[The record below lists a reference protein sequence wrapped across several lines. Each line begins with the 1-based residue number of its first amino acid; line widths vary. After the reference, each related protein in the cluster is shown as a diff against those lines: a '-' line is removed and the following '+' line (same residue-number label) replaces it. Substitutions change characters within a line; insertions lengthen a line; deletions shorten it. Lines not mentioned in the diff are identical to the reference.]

1 MEMQKVKM
9 SQDSIYDYLT
19 KHGVIIS
26 RIGELMGMEPS
37 SVISCFKH
45 HLNPRG
51 IPRHFTVR
59 GIAKLN
65 DALQVLVG
73 ELRSHVVVF
82 GSDKVYTNKHGRT
95 YDPGMIEP
103 LNELGKYMNLMSLTN
118 RLLGWNQRKKLN
130 VFSSPA
136 TKNYGNISE
145 SDVNAINAEVL
156 SVAGVLE
163 GVEVVPDDDA
173 YDDTDS
179 SNG

>member
-9 SQDSIYDYLT
+9 SQDTIYDYLT
-19 KHGVIIS
+19 KHDVIIT
-26 RIGELMGMEPS
+26 RIGELMGMDRS
-37 SVISCFKH
+37 AVMSCFKH
-45 HLNPRG
+45 HLNSRG
-51 IPRHFTVR
+51 IPRHFTVQ
-59 GIAKLN
+59 GIVKLN
-65 DALQVLVG
+65 KALQVLAG

-82 GSDKVYTNKHGRT
+82 GSDKIYKNKHGRT

-103 LNELGKYMNLMSLTN
+103 LNELGKYMNLMGLTN
-118 RLLGWNQRKKLN
+118 RLLGWNKRKKEN

-163 GVEVVPDDDA
+163 GTEVVPDDDA
-173 YDDTDS
+173 YDDSGS
-179 SNG
+179 SRA

>member
-1 MEMQKVKM
+1 MEVQKVKM
-9 SQDSIYDYLT
+9 SQDAIYDYLT
-19 KHGVIIS
+19 KHDIIIT
-26 RIGELMGMEPS
+26 RIGELMGMDRS
-37 SVISCFKH
+37 AVMSCFKH
-45 HLNPRG
+45 HLNSRG
-51 IPRHFTVR
+51 IPRHFTVQ

-65 DALQVLVG
+65 KALQTLAG

-82 GSDKVYTNKHGRT
+82 GSDKVYINKHGRT

-103 LNELGKYMNLMSLTN
+103 LNELGKYMNLMGLTN
-118 RLLGWNQRKKLN
+118 RLLGWNKRKKEN

-163 GVEVVPDDDA
+163 GVEVIPDDDA
-173 YDDTDS
+173 YDDSGS
-179 SNG
+179 SRA

>member
-1 MEMQKVKM
+1 MAMDRSAVM
-9 SQDSIYDYLT
+9 S
-19 KHGVIIS
+19 
-26 RIGELMGMEPS
+26 
-37 SVISCFKH
+37 CCKH
-45 HLNPRG
+45 HLNARG
-51 IPRHFTVR
+51 RPRHFTVQR
-59 GIAKLN
+59 IVHLN
-65 DALQVLVG
+65 KALQILAG

-118 RLLGWNQRKKLN
+118 RLLGWNKRKKLN

-163 GVEVVPDDDA
+163 GTEVVPDDDA
-173 YDDTDS
+173 YDDSDLS
-179 SNG
+179 KA